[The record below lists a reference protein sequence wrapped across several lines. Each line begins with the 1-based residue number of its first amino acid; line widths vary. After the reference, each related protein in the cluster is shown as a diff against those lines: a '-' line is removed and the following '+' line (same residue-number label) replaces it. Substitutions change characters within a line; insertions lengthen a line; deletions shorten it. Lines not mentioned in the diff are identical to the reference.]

1 MVFPPGYKLPG
12 VFGWTKD
19 ITYSS
24 TAELV
29 FLLYF
34 LVVLQWLVILNYT
47 YHLMMSWQVLLIITR
62 KGEPAH
68 SLRWLTMV
76 RKLVTGTFANLD
88 IELLYIQGSI
98 RSAKKSAFYFNKTW
112 LTTSSPASSVNFFLC
127 YSLHTPSFPF
137 VLFYTSLTQP
147 RFFFGGGGFWVFVL
161 PLSLRLTNPPI

>member
-1 MVFPPGYKLPG
+1 MVFPPRYKLPG
-12 VFGWTKD
+12 VFGWTQD

-62 KGEPAH
+62 KGELAH

-76 RKLVTGTFANLD
+76 RKLVTGTFAYLD

-112 LTTSSPASSVNFFLC
+112 LTTSSPASPVNFFCATVYILQVFPL
-127 YSLHTPSFPF
+127 YFSILPSLR
-137 VLFYTSLTQP
+137 QG
-147 RFFFGGGGFWVFVL
+147 FFGGVFWVFVL
-161 PLSLRLTNPPI
+161 PLSLRLTHPPI